1 MRAWLALLRPYRSEL
16 MVGLLLA
23 GVVVLAAG
31 GVALRMLAFDIP
43 AGCFAGIP
51 AIDCEPYRP
60 AIDDYEHTISTLG
73 LPALAVTIVIPVL
86 VAVVLGVAL
95 VAREIEQQTTVFAWS
110 MAPSRRRWLLRRA
123 ALVGALVIG
132 LGLLGG
138 LLGDALVGLERPHLD
153 PYRNFELF
161 GLRGLVIPAAALL
174 AFGLAVLAGAILGRQ
189 LPTLL
194 VAGLL
199 LVPALLGASVLS
211 DTWLQGEAEITVI
224 EHPDQPFSWTDGARS
239 LDSLIRTPD
248 GDIVSWE
255 EAYNR
260 YGEAVDSAGSEGS
273 QFFIAI
279 RYVPGDRYPL
289 AAARLAG
296 SLASVG
302 LIAILLTALVVHRR
316 RPYQ

>member
-1 MRAWLALLRPYRSEL
+1 

-95 VAREIEQQTTVFAWS
+95 VAREIEQLTTVFAWS

-123 ALVGALVIG
+123 
-132 LGLLGG
+132 
-138 LLGDALVGLERPHLD
+138 ALVGLERPHLD